1 MEWQEIYKCKH
12 EYQVELLLT
21 GLDDEP
27 RKIMIINI
35 NTINI
40 ASSYQAREEIDQDM
54 VETFAENMLH
64 GDKFPPILIYV
75 VNGEKLIADGFHRY
89 FAHKKNNK
97 TSIEVD
103 ERTADMDTYILKC
116 TSANNKHGKRPT
128 HKDKIR
134 SLERILKIDEVST
147 LWLDKDIARH
157 LDVSTSF
164 VYKHREN
171 KPEAVTYDRGG
182 KKVTRP
188 RQVNKSKNVVEAPLD
203 DPNEPKL
210 TIVLEKNKEVIDY
223 LSKEVSTL
231 SDKLA
236 VASIDG
242 SDEDKNKAKETI
254 ESLREEVR
262 LLEIDNRSL
271 KASMDKYQGENA
283 QLKKQVAMLT
293 KRLKSF
299 E

>member
-1 MEWQEIYKCKH
+1 MEWQKIYKCKH
-12 EYQVELLLT
+12 EYQVELFLT

-35 NTINI
+35 NTINL
-40 ASSYQAREEIDQDM
+40 ASSYQAREEIDQEM

-97 TSIEVD
+97 TSIDVD
-103 ERTADMDTYILKC
+103 ERASDMDSYILKC

-134 SLERILKIDEVST
+134 SLARMLLIVEVS
-147 LWLDKDIARH
+147 LWQDKEIARH

-171 KPEAVTYDRGG
+171 KPEAVTYERGG
-182 KKVTRP
+182 KKVTRA
-188 RQVNKSKNVVEAPLD
+188 RQVKKSKNAVEAPLD
-203 DPNEPKL
+203 DPKE
-210 TIVLEKNKEVIDY
+210 TVVEEKNKEVIDY
-223 LSKEVSTL
+223 LSKEVETL

-236 VASIDG
+236 VASLEG
-242 SDEDKNKAKETI
+242 SVEDKNKAKETI

-262 LLEIDNRSL
+262 LLQIDNRSL

-293 KRLKSF
+293 KKLKQS

>member
-1 MEWQEIYKCKH
+1 
-12 EYQVELLLT
+12 VELLLT

-40 ASSYQAREEIDQDM
+40 ANSYQAREEIDQDM
-54 VETFAENMLH
+54 VEIFAENMLH
-64 GDKFPPILIYV
+64 GDKFPPVLVYV

-128 HKDKIR
+128 HKDKVR

-157 LDVSTSF
+157 IDVSRSF
-164 VYKHREN
+164 VYKYREN
-171 KPEAVTYDRGG
+171 KPDAV
-182 KKVTRP
+182 
-188 RQVNKSKNVVEAPLD
+188 VVERKGKQFTRKTKNEKKPNNDIDAPLD

-236 VASIDG
+236 VASMDG
-242 SDEDKNKAKETI
+242 SEEDKSKAKETI

-271 KASMDKYQGENA
+271 KSSMDKYQGENA
-283 QLKKQVAMLT
+283 ELKKQVAMLT